1 MTFRSAMIGA
11 VLTPIIAATA
21 QAEIRIYQDAGG
33 HIEYYLDMFARV
45 RDSGEKIVIDGTCK
59 SACTLVL
66 GAVPRDR
73 ICVTPR
79 AKLGFH
85 AAYVFDSWGRAVMS
99 PEDTGVLWA
108 NYPQPIRNWLTQHG
122 GLTVKMI
129 YLSGRE
135 LRSIYP
141 PCGVPAGTG
150 ERVVHAEIHPARA
163 ETKSINATPE
173 EGAAPDE

>member
-1 MTFRSAMIGA
+1 MKFRSAVTGA
-11 VLTPIIAATA
+11 VLALVVATA
-21 QAEIRIYQDAGG
+21 ARADIRIYQDAGG
-33 HIEYYLDMFARV
+33 HIDYYLDMFARV

-73 ICVTPR
+73 ICVTSR

-99 PEDTGVLWA
+99 PEDTAVLWA

-122 GLTVKMI
+122 GLTVRMI

-141 PCGVPAGTG
+141 PCGVPAETG
-150 ERVVHAEIHPARA
+150 QRVAHGEIHPAQA
-163 ETKSINATPE
+163 ETKSIIATPE
-173 EGAAPDE
+173 E